1 MGKIR
6 GMKNRGKLN
15 RPVAGRIL
23 ERGLRA
29 ESRKRRRMEPAGKL
43 VLLNPWK
50 VENRMN

>member
-23 ERGLRA
+23 ERER
-29 ESRKRRRMEPAGKL
+29 ERERERE
-43 VLLNPWK
+43 
-50 VENRMN
+50 

>member
-23 ERGLRA
+23 ERVKSGEQEEEKNGACR
-29 ESRKRRRMEPAGKL
+29 
-43 VLLNPWK
+43 
-50 VENRMN
+50 